1 MSEQVGSVT
10 HKKSSDFHGGILFQ
24 SSFIIRWELEDKNFL
39 KIDIICL
46 DDSLKYRIIAIKTNE
61 NFIPFS
67 NNVTFR
73 KPRGTD
79 LVTAS
84 ELIPGFCRSKSNVPT
99 PGSLHTI
106 KSPTAGI
113 VPGIKSPPLARTS
126 PPPTGFTLIG
136 ALKKGQ
142 IRTEV
147 IERIRDLLNLYVHGG
162 VSKTKT

>member
-10 HKKSSDFHGGILFQ
+10 RKKSSNFHSGIRFQ
-24 SSFIIRWELEDKNFL
+24 SSFTIRWQLEDKTLL

-46 DDSLKYRIIAIKTNE
+46 DDSLKYRIMAIKTNE

-67 NNVTFR
+67 NIMTFR

-99 PGSLHTI
+99 PG
-106 KSPTAGI
+106 I
-113 VPGIKSPPLARTS
+113 VSGIKYQPLART
-126 PPPTGFTLIG
+126 PPPPMGFTLVG
-136 ALKKGQ
+136 ALRDG
-142 IRTEV
+142 V
-147 IERIRDLLNLYVHGG
+147 ILHN
-162 VSKTKT
+162 

>member
-10 HKKSSDFHGGILFQ
+10 HKKSSDFHGGIRFQ
-24 SSFIIRWELEDKNFL
+24 SSFTIRWELEDKNFL

-46 DDSLKYRIIAIKTNE
+46 DDSLKYRIMAIKTNE

-99 PGSLHTI
+99 PGIVS
-106 KSPTAGI
+106 GI
-113 VPGIKSPPLARTS
+113 EYQPLART
-126 PPPTGFTLIG
+126 PVF
-136 ALKKGQ
+136 
-142 IRTEV
+142 
-147 IERIRDLLNLYVHGG
+147 
-162 VSKTKT
+162 

>member
-10 HKKSSDFHGGILFQ
+10 HKNSSDFHGGIRFQ
-24 SSFIIRWELEDKNFL
+24 SSFTIRWELED

-46 DDSLKYRIIAIKTNE
+46 DDSLKYRIMAIKTNE

-67 NNVTFR
+67 NSVTFR

-79 LVTAS
+79 L
-84 ELIPGFCRSKSNVPT
+84 GFCRSKSNVPT

-113 VPGIKSPPLARTS
+113 VPGIKSPPLART
-126 PPPTGFTLIG
+126 PPPPP
-136 ALKKGQ
+136 
-142 IRTEV
+142 
-147 IERIRDLLNLYVHGG
+147 HGIYIDRCIT
-162 VSKTKT
+162 STKSCNYCIWPRP